1 MAEAQIAVGIPD
13 DIRAAV
19 ELAADREGLRIS
31 DWLYNVIRREIFHRP
46 TNFEPQS
53 LKLLLHHGLQGSTID
68 PLAGLRA
75 HGPEPIYP
83 SNSVPF
89 NYLSFAETKAFG
101 VYGLAL
107 FSSRIDQGALL
118 LSAALIEGPMRHFR
132 PHHERV
138 RVSRPRSWLDSL
150 VISCRDRAAEV
161 QQALQCEWEPS
172 GRAAEL
178 ALDAFK
184 TLSELTQT
192 SWELQRLCQ
201 TDRPRAFNELARHLH
216 LATQQFELNA
226 RLVAEVEG
234 IDPPSPA
241 SDRLKDVQADLLT
254 RAGGGLSL
262 TAAADRLGVSRQALH
277 KRAKNGS
284 ALALM
289 QGNELVL
296 PMAQWVSTGTSL
308 AWIDGLPKVIRLFET
323 AGGWSALQFLIEQDP
338 NLGTTPRL
346 ALINGRVDDVIA
358 AAEAYLGI
366 EGDA

>member
-1 MAEAQIAVGIPD
+1 MAEAQIAAGIPE
-13 DIRAAV
+13 DIRADV
-19 ELAADREGLRIS
+19 ESAADREGLRVTEWIHRA
-31 DWLYNVIRREIFHRP
+31 LRREVAHQP
-46 TNFEPQS
+46 LNLGPQPMD
-53 LKLLLHHGLQGSTID
+53 LRMHHYLTA
-68 PLAGLRA
+68 PANV
-75 HGPEPIYP
+75 PIVGFPNLETERSYL
-83 SNSVPF
+83 SNSFPLNFMNV
-89 NYLSFAETKAFG
+89 SETKTFG
-101 VYGLAL
+101 IYGLTL
-107 FSSRIDQGALL
+107 FFSRIDQGALL
-118 LSAALIEGPMRHFR
+118 LSAALTEGSMGHFR
-132 PHHERV
+132 PHHDRV
-138 RVSRPRSWLDSL
+138 RVNRSRSWMDSL
-150 VISCRDRAAEV
+150 VISCRDRSAEV
-161 QQALQCEWEPS
+161 REALKFEWEPT

-201 TDRPRAFNELARHLH
+201 ADRPRAFHELARHLE

-226 RLVAEVEG
+226 RLVAEIEG
-234 IDPPSPA
+234 FEAPSPA
-241 SDRLKDVQADLLT
+241 SERLNDVQTDLLT

-262 TAAADRLGVSRQALH
+262 TAAADRLRVSRQALH

-289 QGNELVL
+289 QKNELVL
-296 PMAQWVSTGTSL
+296 PMAQWVSTGKFLT
-308 AWIDGLPKVIRLFET
+308 WIDGLPKVIKLFGT

-346 ALINGRVDDVIA
+346 ALIDGRIDEVVA